1 MHIKISTPVFP
12 LFCVLSASS
21 LGSNSTGRS
30 YSTLGHAERCQ
41 NPAPPSARTAPLV
54 PGELGSAFLSQQH
67 NTGTGTEQPRAADY
81 CWEKKPKTPGL
92 QGKKKAQARSTSLW

>member
-1 MHIKISTPVFP
+1 MHITISAADFSI
-12 LFCVLSASS
+12 FCVLSASN

-41 NPAPPSARTAPLV
+41 NLAPPSARTAPLV
-54 PGELGSAFLSQQH
+54 PGGLGSTFLSQQH

-81 CWEKKPKTPGL
+81 CWEKITKTGGFTG
-92 QGKKKAQARSTSLW
+92 QKKVIF